1 MNEGLERLG
10 PKETSNGR
18 EYEGRVFVYSVI
30 ESIGFSSAVKRIGKE
45 TLYYCEKLK
54 LVEVPNGVECIGKG
68 CFWRSGVEEASLPS
82 TLREIGEDA
91 FWCCERLKTV
101 LVGEGREADVRG
113 HYSRRTAE

>member
-1 MNEGLERLG
+1 MFYGGKQLRSALLNEGLERLG

-30 ESIGFSSAVKRIGKE
+30 ESIGFSSAVKRIGEE

-68 CFWRSGVEEASLPS
+68 CFWRSGVRR
-82 TLREIGEDA
+82 LR
-91 FWCCERLKTV
+91 CQ
-101 LVGEGREADVRG
+101 VR
-113 HYSRRTAE
+113 